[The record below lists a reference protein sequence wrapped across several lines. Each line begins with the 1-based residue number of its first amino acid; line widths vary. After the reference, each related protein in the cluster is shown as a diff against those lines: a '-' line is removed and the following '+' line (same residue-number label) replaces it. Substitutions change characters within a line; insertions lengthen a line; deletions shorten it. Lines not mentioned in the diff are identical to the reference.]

1 MDERRKTYREKREAE
16 EIERYRRERPKIQQQ
31 FVDLKRELASVSES
45 EWLSLPEVG
54 DSRNKR
60 QRNPRA
66 EVFTPVP
73 DSILAKGFQDS
84 QVSLPYAISFKRN
97 SSSSTLLYCLA
108 VVSLRILWLIRKNTK
123 HWFLMILL

>member
-31 FVDLKRELASVSES
+31 FVDLKRELANVTDN

-60 QRNPRA
+60 QRNPRP

-73 DSILAKGFQDS
+73 DSILAKGLQDA
-84 QVSLPYAISFKRN
+84 QVNVSLKFLYVV
-97 SSSSTLLYCLA
+97 LL
-108 VVSLRILWLIRKNTK
+108 
-123 HWFLMILL
+123 F